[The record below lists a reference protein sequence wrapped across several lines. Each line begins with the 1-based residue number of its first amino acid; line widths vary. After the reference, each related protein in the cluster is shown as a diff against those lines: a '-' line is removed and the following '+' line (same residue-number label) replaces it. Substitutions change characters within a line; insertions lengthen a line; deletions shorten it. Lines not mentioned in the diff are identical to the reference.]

1 MLHSLEGCLKKSKER
16 HMEYVSDTSE
26 MSLKEE
32 GQNPSD
38 EENSNSGSEQELTGI
53 AGVKEESPMLDC
65 ALFGKPQPRPSLKL

>member
-1 MLHSLEGCLKKSKER
+1 
-16 HMEYVSDTSE
+16 

-53 AGVKEESPMLDC
+53 AGVKEESPTLDC
-65 ALFGKPQPRPSLKL
+65 ALFGKS